1 MKPRTALPALA
12 VCAVCV
18 VLAPLTGCGGGGDDD
33 STSRKPTP
41 SDGTA
46 SASGVPR
53 APAESRPPVAG
64 KGSKD
69 PDDLNGDG
77 FRDLVVPISVG
88 DDPDDP
94 DGDQRVGVVYGS
106 AEGLDPSTRTVH
118 GRRDLGLPGSPESQT
133 GADSVGAESVV
144 TADLDGDGFPD
155 LVTSVAGGSVDDGRI
170 SATRTA
176 PYVTWGGPGGPGTK
190 AGGAAGATA
199 VRLPPSVTKLGL
211 ESVVRGDFDGDGHH
225 DLAALAYN
233 QSSLVLLYG
242 PFTRAG
248 APARADT
255 GLPWKKGTLV
265 ADDIDPS
272 GEPRATSLL
281 LHGLSDGEQSG
292 NTLYAA
298 RRGAPLA
305 GGGKRLRLGNAHAFG
320 DFDGDGERDVAIG
333 DDGGRNDEPGF
344 ETQAPEVSGSL
355 AVYPGSGAAPETRR
369 LPEAP
374 KDLSTYYGPGGFA
387 AADPDG
393 DGRDGVLVATYE
405 GATLI
410 DGDRRVPVLRQGP
423 AKADGRKTPAKWRH
437 ARPAGAA
444 DFDGDGK
451 DELILDWASGT
462 LFGLYGL
469 HPTHWWITE
478 GTTSRDQASFA
489 TTGA

>member
-12 VCAVCV
+12 VCAVCA
-18 VLAPLTGCGGGGDDD
+18 VLAPLTGCGSGGDGD
-33 STSRKPTP
+33 STSRKPSP

-46 SASGVPR
+46 SASASASRVPS
-53 APAESRPPVAG
+53 APAESRRPVAG

-77 FRDLVVPISVG
+77 FRDLVVPVSVG
-88 DDPDDP
+88 DDPNDP
-94 DGDQRVGVVYGS
+94 DSDQRIGVVYGS
-106 AEGLDPSTRTVH
+106 AQGLDPSTRTVH
-118 GRRDLGLPGSPESQT
+118 GRRDLGLPETPGSQT
-133 GADSVGAESVV
+133 GPDSVSAESVV

-155 LVTSVAGGSVDDGRI
+155 LVTSVAGETVDDGRI
-170 SATRTA
+170 SAARTV
-176 PYVTWGGPGGPGTK
+176 PYVTWGGADGD
-190 AGGAAGATA
+190 AGVPEATA
-199 VRLPPSVTKLGL
+199 VRLPRSVTKLGVL
-211 ESVVRGDFDGDGHH
+211 SVVRGDFDGDGHH

-248 APARADT
+248 APARTDT
-255 GLPWKKGTLV
+255 GLPWKEGNLV

-281 LHGLSDGEQSG
+281 LHDLNDGGQSE

-305 GGGKRLRLGNAHAFG
+305 GDGKRLRLGNAHAFG
-320 DFDGDGERDVAIG
+320 DFDGDGRRDVAVG

-344 ETQAPEVSGSL
+344 ETEAPEVAGSL
-355 AVYPGSGAAPETRR
+355 AVYPGSGAAPVTRQ

-374 KDLSTYYGPGGFA
+374 EDLSTYYGPGGFA

-437 ARPAGAA
+437 ARPVGAA
-444 DFDGDGK
+444 DFDDDGR
-451 DELILDWASGT
+451 DELILTWGSGA
-462 LFGLYGL
+462 LFGLYGR

-478 GTTSRDQASFA
+478 GTTSRDQTSFA
-489 TTGA
+489 LTGA